1 MSLQREN
8 PAVIRVAVSGAGGN
22 LAGPII
28 EGIAAADDLTLSG
41 LFNPNRV
48 GSQFEGV
55 SVSGEPSA
63 IECDV
68 VIETA
73 HPDVVFDNL
82 ASWHELGMT
91 AVVGTSGFT
100 PERLAELRDFWGADL
115 PCLVVPNFSIG
126 AVLMMRFA
134 AEAAG
139 HFEAVEVIER
149 HHASK
154 PDAPSGTSLASA
166 MGIGAAGG
174 SSVEGSEEL
183 VAGARGASVEGV
195 RIHSLRLP
203 GVIAQQEVAL
213 SNAGEVLSIEHLSTS
228 YESFAAGALL
238 AVRKVQSLPGGVHL
252 GLDALL

>member
-1 MSLQREN
+1 
-8 PAVIRVAVSGAGGN
+8 VIRVAVSGAGGN

-28 EGIAAADDLTLSG
+28 EGIVASDDLTLSG
-41 LFNPNRV
+41 LFNPKRAA
-48 GSQFEGV
+48 SEMAGV
-55 SVSGEPSA
+55 TIAGEHG
-63 IECDV
+63 DV
-68 VIETA
+68 DADVMIETA

-82 ASWHELGMT
+82 ASWRDLGMA

-100 PERLAELRDFWGADL
+100 PERLDHLRELWGTGA
-115 PCLVVPNFSIG
+115 PCLVVPNFAIG

-149 HHASK
+149 HHSSK
-154 PDAPSGTSLASA
+154 PDAPSGTALASA

-174 SSVEGSEEL
+174 TSAEGSEEL
-183 VAGARGASVEGV
+183 VTGARGASVEGV

-203 GVIAQQEVAL
+203 GVLSQQEVAL

-228 YESFAAGALL
+228 YQSFAAGALL
-238 AVRKVQSLPGGVHL
+238 AARKVQSLPGGVHL
-252 GLDALL
+252 GLDAVL

>member
-1 MSLQREN
+1 M
-8 PAVIRVAVSGAGGN
+8 IRVAVSGAGGN

-28 EGIAAADDLTLSG
+28 EEIVASDDLTLAG
-41 LFNPNRV
+41 LFNPMRAD
-48 GSQFEGV
+48 SEMAGV
-55 SVSGEPSA
+55 IIAGEQSA
-63 IECDV
+63 IDADV
-68 VIETA
+68 MIETA

-82 ASWHELGMT
+82 AFWRDLGMA

-100 PERLAELRDFWGADL
+100 PERLDQLRGLWGVDS
-115 PCLVVPNFSIG
+115 PCLVVPNFAIG

-134 AEAAG
+134 TEAAS
-139 HFEAVEVIER
+139 HFEAVEIIER

-154 PDAPSGTSLASA
+154 PDAPSGTALASA

-174 SSVEGSEEL
+174 VSAEGSEEM

-203 GVIAQQEVAL
+203 GVLSHQEVAL

-228 YESFAAGALL
+228 YQSFAAGALL
-238 AVRKVQSLPGGVHL
+238 AARKVQSLPGGVHL
-252 GLDALL
+252 GLDAVL